1 MPHASLP
8 RYFLA
13 AALAVLAAPSG
24 VAQAA
29 DDASL
34 RNCRSISAAA
44 ARLACYDSLPLGSS
58 AAVATAAGSGTG
70 IAAAPTSVAATSGSP
85 ATFGLARITGEP
97 DSVQSR
103 IEGTFIGWSPGTDF
117 RLANG
122 QVWRVDDG
130 SEGFYNLNSPAVT
143 VKRGVMGSFRLEID
157 GAGKAPRVKR
167 VE

>member
-1 MPHASLP
+1 MPNHPLHRSL
-8 RYFLA
+8 LA
-13 AALAVLAAPSG
+13 AALVLLALTSAVAH
-24 VAQAA
+24 AA
-29 DDASL
+29 DDGAL
-34 RNCRSISAAA
+34 RNCRSMTGAA
-44 ARLACYDSLPLGSS
+44 ARLACYDALPLGSP
-58 AAVATAAGSGTG
+58 AAAATDTGTAAARTPV
-70 IAAAPTSVAATSGSP
+70 AAAPGSP

-103 IEGTFIGWSPGTDF
+103 IEGIFRGWSPGGDF
-117 RLANG
+117 RLSNG

-143 VKRGVMGSFRLEID
+143 VKRGVMGTFRLEID